1 MNLEIQRYY
10 LEINSIKDLSEI
22 AKPSNIYEVSLI
34 DPPDFQLNKF
44 FYKQI
49 GKNYNWIDRLVW
61 SEKKWINYVNNSD
74 VKTFVL
80 KENNNLVGYFEQILN
95 KERLDCEI
103 AYLGILED
111 YFGKKL
117 GGYLLSEA
125 IKKSFSLGSI
135 RTWVHTSSLDHK
147 NALKNYLARGMQIF
161 KSEKLII

>member
-34 DPPDFQLNKF
+34 NPPDFQLNKF

-49 GKNYNWIDRLVW
+49 GKNYKWIDRLVW

-80 KENNNLVGYFEQILN
+80 KEYVDCDTVDINIRDPFGMN
-95 KERLDCEI
+95 KK
-103 AYLGILED
+103 D
-111 YFGKKL
+111 Y
-117 GGYLLSEA
+117 EECADEVENA
-125 IKKSFSLGSI
+125 IKKL
-135 RTWVHTSSLDHK
+135 VDKLKEK
-147 NALKNYLARGMQIF
+147 NM
-161 KSEKLII
+161 S

>member
-34 DPPDFQLNKF
+34 NPPDFQLNKF
-44 FYKQI
+44 FNKQI
-49 GKNYNWIDRLVW
+49 GKNYKWIDRLVW
-61 SEKKWINYVNNSD
+61 SEKKWINYLNNSD

-111 YFGKKL
+111 YFRKKL
-117 GGYLLSEA
+117 GG
-125 IKKSFSLGSI
+125 
-135 RTWVHTSSLDHK
+135 
-147 NALKNYLARGMQIF
+147 
-161 KSEKLII
+161 

>member
-49 GKNYNWIDRLVW
+49 GKNYRWIDRLVW
-61 SEKKWINYVNNSD
+61 NEKKWINYVNNSD

-80 KENNNLVGYFEQILN
+80 KEKNNPVGYFEQILN

-103 AYLGILED
+103 AIRLPNIND
-111 YFGKKL
+111 KSPRINIKMVQK
-117 GGYLLSEA
+117 SVTA
-125 IKKSFSLGSI
+125 INDVI
-135 RTWVHTSSLDHK
+135 SSLYMRAK
-147 NALKNYLARGMQIF
+147 APIF
-161 KSEKLII
+161 GTVEIKRATELLDPWKESGTQL